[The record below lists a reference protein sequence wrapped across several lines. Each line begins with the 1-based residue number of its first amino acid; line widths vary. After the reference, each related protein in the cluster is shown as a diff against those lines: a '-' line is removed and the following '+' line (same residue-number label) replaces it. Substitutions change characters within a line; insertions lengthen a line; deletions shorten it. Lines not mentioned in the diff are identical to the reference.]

1 MSTDP
6 KSAFPKAL
14 QYYMSING
22 KRQQDLIR
30 DLNISSPTISQ
41 WINGKMF
48 PRMDKIEMLAN
59 YFHIDT
65 TDLMSDPYQKKQS
78 NSSDPVILAKL
89 LDSNTSLYELFK
101 QVVKLEEQD
110 LILLKG
116 IAQRI
121 LELKGEEP

>member
-1 MSTDP
+1 
-6 KSAFPKAL
+6 
-14 QYYMSING
+14 
-22 KRQQDLIR
+22 
-30 DLNISSPTISQ
+30 
-41 WINGKMF
+41 
-48 PRMDKIEMLAN
+48 MLAN
-59 YFHIDT
+59 YFRIDT
-65 TDLMSDPYQKKQS
+65 TDLMTDPYQKKQS

-89 LDSNTSLYELFK
+89 LESNPSLYELFK

>member
-1 MSTDP
+1 
-6 KSAFPKAL
+6 
-14 QYYMSING
+14 
-22 KRQQDLIR
+22 
-30 DLNISSPTISQ
+30 
-41 WINGKMF
+41 
-48 PRMDKIEMLAN
+48 MLAN

-89 LDSNTSLYELFK
+89 LESNISLYELFK